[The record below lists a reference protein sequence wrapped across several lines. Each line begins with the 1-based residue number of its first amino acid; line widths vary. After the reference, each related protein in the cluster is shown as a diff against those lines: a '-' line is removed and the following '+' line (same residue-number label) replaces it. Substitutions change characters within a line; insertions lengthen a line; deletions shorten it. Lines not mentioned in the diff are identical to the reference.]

1 MIFEV
6 PWDSNWGPEGPI
18 SAPGGDRILP
28 KVDFSNLRYEIT
40 CCTGGFFGQ
49 FFASQM
55 GFQTCVLCNSLLWDS
70 FVFGTKKVPTHL
82 CVPV

>member
-6 PWDSNWGPEGPI
+6 PWDSFWGPKGPI

-28 KVDFSNLRYEIT
+28 KVDFSHLRYEIT

-55 GFQTCVLCNSLLWDS
+55 GFQTCVA
-70 FVFGTKKVPTHL
+70 VPDGGYVAVL
-82 CVPV
+82 AGGGPC